1 MCILVAVRPTEMLKS
16 LQGSGGSS
24 GTAVDR
30 WRENLAVILANR
42 MQGDVKVIGQLGDML
57 WSTQMRVAAAH
68 FWCVF
73 FPSVCGNA
81 CNRIRLSNSCCDCS
95 YLVAETPFGPFEN
108 PNTRLILIGGDHKT
122 QARYLPHYCPAVVSR
137 TVPTTNSS
145 PPICLC
151 LAIWG

>member
-1 MCILVAVRPTEMLKS
+1 MCILVAVRPIEMLKS

-73 FPSVCGNA
+73 FFPCVFVRVRAIESGCLTRVA
-81 CNRIRLSNSCCDCS
+81 ITVTWWPRRRLG
-95 YLVAETPFGPFEN
+95 LLRTP
-108 PNTRLILIGGDHKT
+108 T
-122 QARYLPHYCPAVVSR
+122 PASF
-137 TVPTTNSS
+137 
-145 PPICLC
+145 
-151 LAIWG
+151 